1 MKTREEQLT
10 WAKQRALICVDMG
23 RFSDAVAGLCAIVF
37 AHACKLGLEGI
48 VSKRASSLYLQRGQS
63 ALQRLT
69 DKPSLLI
76 GYSIERLDGL
86 RRRAAPS
93 LNLRHGR

>member
-1 MKTREEQLT
+1 VSRRAVRPFRARLERPEVTKTGE
-10 WAKQRALICVDMG
+10 
-23 RFSDAVAGLCAIVF
+23 FSNVISGENCSAT
-37 AHACKLGLEGI
+37 HSLEGI